1 VHFFIISPL
10 SFRAKNNLDQWYQSR
25 LLLII
30 FQCMSPTRSEYR
42 KLGLELVS
50 LEDNHS
56 RTPKKPSMVE
66 EKKND
71 GADDPINLLLEQA
84 LTRQRD
90 EMMENF
96 SHILQRLSIET
107 GTYSSNNHF
116 GSTSP
121 FKVQVNFDIPVFE
134 GQIDADALDKWLNLL
149 EGYFSVHNFSDR
161 EKITFTLLK
170 ALPHVKHWWETY
182 WRKVPQRSL
191 EYMGSSPLGI
201 FLWMR

>member
-1 VHFFIISPL
+1 
-10 SFRAKNNLDQWYQSR
+10 
-25 LLLII
+25 
-30 FQCMSPTRSEYR
+30 MSPTRSEYR
-42 KLGLELVS
+42 KLGLKLVS

-71 GADDPINLLLEQA
+71 GGDDPISLLLEKA

-96 SHILQRLSIET
+96 FHILQSLLIEI

-121 FKVQVNFDIPVFE
+121 FKVHVNFDIFVFE
-134 GQIDADALDKWLNLL
+134 GQIDGK
-149 EGYFSVHNFSDR
+149 
-161 EKITFTLLK
+161 
-170 ALPHVKHWWETY
+170 P
-182 WRKVPQRSL
+182 
-191 EYMGSSPLGI
+191 
-201 FLWMR
+201 